1 MDEESLPTTSKTL
14 AVNPSSLVPRP
25 SPLLRQLGQ
34 RDYEPVWQQMKQ
46 FTLTRDAET
55 ADELWSVEHPPVYT
69 LGVAAKPEHLPRID
83 NGIPVVRSDRGG
95 QITYHGPGQVVVYT
109 LFDLGRRKVGVRA
122 LVRKLEQAVIELLA
136 SYRVEA
142 HGREDA
148 PGVYVG
154 DAKIAALGLR
164 IRNGCCYHGVSL
176 NVDMDLAP
184 FTVINPCGYVGLE
197 VTQLRDLGIVESPD
211 GVAAKL
217 VATLAVI

>member
-1 MDEESLPTTSKTL
+1 MSDAQAGLNRKPI
-14 AVNPSSLVPRP
+14 PH
-25 SPLLRQLGQ
+25 SPLPIAGGFVVRQLGQ

-46 FTLTRDAET
+46 FTLMRNGGT
-55 ADELWSVEHPPVYT
+55 ADELWTVEHPPVYT

-83 NGIPVVRSDRGG
+83 NGIPIVRSDRGG

-109 LFDLGRRKVGVRA
+109 LFDLGRRKIGVRA

-136 SYRVEA
+136 GYSVDA

-148 PGVYVG
+148 PGVYV
-154 DAKIAALGLR
+154 DTAKIAALGLR
-164 IRNGCCYHGVSL
+164 IRNGCCYHGLSL

-184 FTVINPCGYVGLE
+184 FAVINPCGHAGLE
-197 VTQLRDLGIVESPD
+197 VTQLRDLGILESPD
-211 GVAAKL
+211 AVAAKL

>member
-1 MDEESLPTTSKTL
+1 MTTPAK
-14 AVNPSSLVPRP
+14 LVPKIRSTTLP
-25 SPLLRQLGQ
+25 ITHHRSPIAVRQLGS
-34 RDYEPVWQQMKQ
+34 RDYESVWQQMKQ
-46 FTLTRDAET
+46 FTLARDAET

-83 NGIPVVRSDRGG
+83 NGIPIVRSDRGG
-95 QITYHGPGQVVVYT
+95 QITYHGPGQVVIYT

-122 LVRKLEQAVIELLA
+122 LVRKLEHAVIELLA
-136 SYRVEA
+136 GYRVDA

-154 DAKIAALGLR
+154 AAKIAALGLR
-164 IRNGCCYHGVSL
+164 IRNGCCYHGLSL

-184 FTVINPCGYVGLE
+184 FAVINPCGYSGLE

-211 GVAAKL
+211 AVAAKL
-217 VATLAVI
+217 MATLAVI